1 MFTFNIENW
10 VPKFILGDKNGYAL
24 AKAIEAAMQ
33 RTNAIVRQGLD
44 CLLDYDTMPEW
55 RLDELA
61 WELNCLYDY
70 SASIETKR
78 EWIKN
83 AIPYYRLFGTPK
95 AIYRYL
101 DGYFGSIE
109 LEEFWQYGGDPFHFR
124 LTLGGIWTDDRE
136 AWARKAIAAAKNVR
150 SVLDSLA
157 AGAFCDIA
165 FDAQQVGVHRFQYP
179 MTSTLLK
186 TGTKPRINTIGVLDD
201 SEIDADAE
209 GQGHHFPYPMTG
221 TRPDVST
228 MGFLDNPHLDADAEG
243 QGHRFPYPMT
253 GTTPGVATMG
263 FDDNPQ
269 VDVDA
274 DATGYPFPYNMPGE
288 GKKTGTKP
296 SVSTMGEITQ
306 GTIRADNDGEVYAV
320 PYKMCGRD
328 TL

>member
-1 MFTFNIENW
+1 MTVFTFDVEKY
-10 VPKFILGDKNGYAL
+10 VPKFILGDKNGYAV
-24 AKAIEAAMQ
+24 AKAIETAMQ
-33 RTNAIVRQGLD
+33 KMNAIVKQSLD

-61 WELNCLYDY
+61 WELNCLYDFN
-70 SASIETKR
+70 ASIETKR

-83 AIPYYRLFGTPK
+83 ATPYYRLFGTPQAVYK
-95 AIYRYL
+95 YL
-101 DGYFGSIE
+101 AGYFDDVE
-109 LEEFWQYGGDPFHFR
+109 LEENWQYGGDPFHFR
-124 LTLGGIWTDDRE
+124 ITVDGKWVDENE

-157 AGAFCDIA
+157 AGAFCEIVV
-165 FDAQQVGVHRFQYP
+165 DAEEAGVYGFQYP

-186 TGTKPRINTIGVLDD
+186 TGTRPRVNTIGVLDD

-209 GQGHHFPYPMTG
+209 GQGH
-221 TRPDVST
+221 
-228 MGFLDNPHLDADAEG
+228 
-243 QGHRFPYPMT
+243 RFPYPMT
-253 GTTPGVATMG
+253 GTKPGVATMG
-263 FDDNPQ
+263 VDDHPQ

-288 GKKTGTKP
+288 NKKTGTWP
-296 SVSTMGEITQ
+296 AVATMGEITQ
-306 GTIRADNDGEVYAV
+306 GTIHADNGGEVYAV